1 LGFNASFR
9 GDGYVEL
16 NRSHFQP
23 AVEQSYSSIGIV
35 FTTNKPNG
43 LLFWWGQ
50 EAGAEFTGQDFIA
63 AAVVDGYVEYSMRL
77 DGEEAVIRNSDIRV
91 DNGER
96 HIVIAK
102 RDENTAML
110 EVDQILDT
118 GDTRPTLNKAMKLPG
133 NVFVGECP

>member
-1 LGFNASFR
+1 
-9 GDGYVEL
+9 VEL